1 MGDSIE
7 ALEGVISDLES
18 AINSD
23 LVRDMQNVVDE
34 WIGYIRPHLVA
45 MSKETTNGQEEIL

>member
-1 MGDSIE
+1 MDDSIE